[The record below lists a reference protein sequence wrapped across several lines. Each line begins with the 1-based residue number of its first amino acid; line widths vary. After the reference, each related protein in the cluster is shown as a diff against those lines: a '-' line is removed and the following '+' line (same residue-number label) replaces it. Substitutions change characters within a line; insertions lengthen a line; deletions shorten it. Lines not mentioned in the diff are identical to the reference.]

1 MKGIVL
7 KGSISE
13 IITKLKELQKENNLI
28 KEVVKNESKFIF

>member
-13 IITKLKELQKENNLI
+13 IITKLKELQKENNLV
-28 KEVVKNESKFIF
+28 KEMLKK